1 MSSATSTTAPSCT
14 AKDDATMK
22 EWTKEDLNR
31 HLLEL
36 LRRQRNRD
44 SSPPPPRSSVS
55 AMEEQTVRPAM
66 MLRSTTDAPTS
77 STSGEPTINSEHE
90 EKDIA
95 DDDTVS
101 SPCNDDS
108 PRVSSP
114 SSSSSWL
121 IKTLLLS
128 SSNFSS
134 KTYGQQL
141 DDDTDEKAATH
152 FLFEDIVTTAT
163 SIVESDGPQKN
174 GRTSRQNRRLAW
186 YCHGSRLF
194 RTAGL
199 CFVLLFL
206 VAYVQI
212 IPLVLLSKTSS
223 SLSTTTRPNRLEPK
237 NQGPTQGP
245 NRRKA
250 VTVATT
256 TPPQSSNDHYDCTRS
271 NCADDDPQVTMD
283 GLGRG
288 GSSVQEDL
296 AVVAGQDLF
305 HPQGVAAGQIFCEQ
319 LLPDLSPAT
328 VAWCAMHLLL

>member
-1 MSSATSTTAPSCT
+1 MLHKHTGIMMGSATNTTAPFRT

-44 SSPPPPRSSVS
+44 AFPPSPPRSSVS
-55 AMEEQTVRPAM
+55 AMEERTARPAM
-66 MLRSTTDAPTS
+66 MLRSTTDAATS
-77 STSGEPTINSEHE
+77 SSGEATINSDQD

-95 DDDTVS
+95 DDDTVD
-101 SPCNDDS
+101 SPHNDDS

-114 SSSSSWL
+114 SSSSWL

-134 KTYGQQL
+134 KTTRQQL
-141 DDDTDEKAATH
+141 DADTDEKEATH

-163 SIVESDGPQKN
+163 SIVESDGPRKT
-174 GRTSRQNRRLAW
+174 GHRHAW
-186 YCHGSRLF
+186 HCHVHLF

-199 CFVLLFL
+199 CFILLFL
-206 VAYVQI
+206 LAYVQI
-212 IPLVLLSKTSS
+212 IPLVLLFKTSS
-223 SLSTTTRPNRLEPK
+223 STSLSTTTRPNRLELK
-237 NQGPTQGP
+237 FQGPS
-245 NRRKA
+245 RRKA

-256 TPPQSSNDHYDCTRS
+256 TPRSSHDHYDCTRS
-271 NCADDDPQVTMD
+271 NRADNDPQVTLD
-283 GLGRG
+283 GLWRG
-288 GSSVQEDL
+288 GSSVREDH
-296 AVVAGQDLF
+296 AVGAAQDLF
-305 HPQGVAAGQIFCEQ
+305 HQQGVAAGQIFCEQ